1 MLNKIHR
8 TASIQYYLFVYNESI
23 ITKMTFYSLDF
34 LGTAT
39 SSCITMKLFHSPS
52 TKSALRSDYLVTLFK
67 MDTSNSARITY
78 HEMNKFNLY
87 YQGLTFGSGRI
98 FLISLINNNYLFIHN
113 NVPRLMKLKSLIHA
127 VAVLGPRN
135 IFYYYIGE
143 PRQSL
148 STYKISYF
156 LIVVITY

>member
-1 MLNKIHR
+1 MVFWGPQRAAVSL
-8 TASIQYYLFVYNESI
+8 YEI
-23 ITKMTFYSLDF
+23 ISFTL
-34 LGTAT
+34 
-39 SSCITMKLFHSPS
+39 
-52 TKSALRSDYLVTLFK
+52 TKSALRSDYLVTLFR
-67 MDTSNSARITY
+67 MNISNSARITY
-78 HEMNKFNLY
+78 DEMNKFILY
-87 YQGLTFGSGRI
+87 YRGPNFGSGRN

-127 VAVLGPRN
+127 ALGPRN
-135 IFYYYIGE
+135 IFYYYIDG